1 MEQTEKN
8 FKIFIT
14 KLEEIGVPTKVLV
27 EKYGDAIK
35 SATFSHR
42 SEYGLAYDGALLQ
55 VILYKLTPYAIKM
68 NELYPESMRVNRN
81 QLIKVC
87 LLHQLSKSVRLTKN
101 INEWQVKNG
110 GQPYMFNPNQPSI
123 RTGLHS
129 LAMCQEC
136 GINFTLEEVEA
147 MTTNDRD
154 ATDMQAKWHSSIFAS
169 IVNNASEMVYL
180 EAMQNSKSLQ
190 NSSVEEK

>member
-14 KLEEIGVPTKVLV
+14 KLEEVGVPTKVLV

-87 LLHQLSKSVRLTKN
+87 LLHQLAKSVRLTKN
-101 INEWQVKNG
+101 SNEWQAKNY
-110 GQPYMFNPNQPSI
+110 GQPYMFSPNQLSI

-169 IVNNASEMVYL
+169 IINNASEMVYL
-180 EAMQNSKSLQ
+180 EAMQNSKNMP
-190 NSSVEEK
+190 NSSVAEK

>member
-14 KLEEIGVPTKVLV
+14 KLEEVGVPTKVLV

-81 QLIKVC
+81 QLIKV
-87 LLHQLSKSVRLTKN
+87 
-101 INEWQVKNG
+101 
-110 GQPYMFNPNQPSI
+110 
-123 RTGLHS
+123 
-129 LAMCQEC
+129 
-136 GINFTLEEVEA
+136 
-147 MTTNDRD
+147 
-154 ATDMQAKWHSSIFAS
+154 
-169 IVNNASEMVYL
+169 
-180 EAMQNSKSLQ
+180 
-190 NSSVEEK
+190 

>member
-14 KLEEIGVPTKVLV
+14 KLEEVGVPTKVLV
-27 EKYGDAIK
+27 EKYGNAIK

-101 INEWQVKNG
+101 TNEWQAKNG
-110 GQPYMFNPNQPSI
+110 GQPYMFTPNQLSI

-180 EAMQNSKSLQ
+180 EAMQNSKSMP
-190 NSSVEEK
+190 NSSVTE